1 MNRIKLQ
8 LYAIELCALLLL
20 LCMFVLSFQRVQAL
34 AEEKQE
40 IYLENALSQAA
51 QGVERKLADIAAS
64 VQNYA
69 YSDAVQDLLRAAPRS
84 PEMLGRHAAAQ
95 SNAYSLMDINQDI
108 VGIAILP
115 PEGTY
120 FSFGLEEQYRYV
132 QAVRAGLGQDLPKA
146 GAFDGS
152 LTNAYGDQ
160 RAVFT

>member
-64 VQNYA
+64 RAELRLQRRGA
-69 YSDAVQDLLRAAPRS
+69 RTCCAPSRAARRCSAATPPR
-84 PEMLGRHAAAQ
+84 
-95 SNAYSLMDINQDI
+95 
-108 VGIAILP
+108 
-115 PEGTY
+115 
-120 FSFGLEEQYRYV
+120 
-132 QAVRAGLGQDLPKA
+132 RATPIP
-146 GAFDGS
+146 
-152 LTNAYGDQ
+152 
-160 RAVFT
+160 

>member
-69 YSDAVQDLLRAAPRS
+69 YSDAVQDLLRAEPRS
-84 PEMLGRHAAAQ
+84 AEMLGRHAAAQ
-95 SNAYSLMDINQDI
+95 SNA
-108 VGIAILP
+108 
-115 PEGTY
+115 
-120 FSFGLEEQYRYV
+120 
-132 QAVRAGLGQDLPKA
+132 
-146 GAFDGS
+146 
-152 LTNAYGDQ
+152 
-160 RAVFT
+160 

>member
-69 YSDAVQDLLRAAPRS
+69 YSDAVQYLTFCAVPILLCAIWKKMAMS
-84 PEMLGRHAAAQ
+84 AQ
-95 SNAYSLMDINQDI
+95 
-108 VGIAILP
+108 
-115 PEGTY
+115 
-120 FSFGLEEQYRYV
+120 
-132 QAVRAGLGQDLPKA
+132 
-146 GAFDGS
+146 
-152 LTNAYGDQ
+152 
-160 RAVFT
+160 